1 MNAYWAESI
10 ATGIFVCLYLQL
22 LVLGIFNLWNKP
34 VKNKILGAL
43 CCFLALPFI
52 YTLYWPT
59 FNNNLF
65 FNILLG
71 GYKHVFL
78 PAFLFLFIYTIQH
91 KKIGKR
97 KLLLHLSLPA
107 LLHVT
112 YMTIKFGFKDFYAE
126 NIIRIVAAVH
136 LFIFFSY
143 LWYLF
148 LGIPI
153 LKILKSKLLKKS
165 YIRYALFFWIISL
178 YQLRLNT
185 KTLYEIMLPE
195 SDYRASFDFLFQD
208 FYQILAILVTT
219 GILIFAIL
227 ESPSLKSA
235 LLGNRIYNRY
245 DTISDE
251 DVIRQF
257 IQTHFDTKKV
267 FTQPDFDLKSL
278 LKTDKISAAQFK
290 LFLKKEFDQ
299 TPLEFINTLRVN
311 EFKSLIVLEE
321 NHKYSLIGIAEKVGF
336 SSKATFYRQFKQR
349 EGITPKQYQEQM
361 RPL

>member
-10 ATGIFVCLYLQL
+10 ATGIFICLYLQL

-34 VKNKILGAL
+34 PKNKILGAL
-43 CCFLALPFI
+43 CCLLAVPFI

-71 GYKHVFL
+71 GYKHLFL
-78 PAFLFLFIYTIQH
+78 PALLYLFIYTIQH

-97 KLLLHLSLPA
+97 KLIVHLSLPA
-107 LLHVT
+107 LLHVA
-112 YMTIKFGFKDFYAE
+112 YMIVKFGFKDFYAQ
-126 NIIRIVAAVH
+126 NIISIVAAIH

-143 LWYLF
+143 ILYLF

-153 LKILKSKLLKKS
+153 LKELKVKLLKKS
-165 YIRYALFFWIISL
+165 YIRYALFFWIVSL

-185 KTLYEIMLPE
+185 KTIYEITLPE

-208 FYQILAILVTT
+208 FYQLLAILVTT

-227 ESPSLKSA
+227 ESPNLKSA

-251 DVIRQF
+251 EIIRQF
-257 IQTHFDTKKV
+257 IQANFESKKV
-267 FTQPDFDLKSL
+267 FTRPDFDLKSL
-278 LKTDKISAAQFK
+278 LKTEKISASQFK

-311 EFKSLIVLEE
+311 EFKSLILLEE
-321 NHKYSLIGIAEKVGF
+321 NRKYSLIGIAEKVGF

-361 RPL
+361 GTL